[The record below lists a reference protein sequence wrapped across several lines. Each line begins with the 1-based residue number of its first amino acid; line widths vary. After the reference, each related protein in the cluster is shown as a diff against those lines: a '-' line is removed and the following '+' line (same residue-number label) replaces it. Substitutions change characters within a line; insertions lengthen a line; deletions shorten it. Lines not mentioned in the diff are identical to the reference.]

1 MALVINTTPG
11 TAGFNCY
18 ATVAECTDFATSK
31 LNTAWAA
38 LPLATKEA
46 SLIWSSRQLDVLEFQ
61 GWPTDP
67 AQPMNFPRTGIWR
80 DGGSYSYGDDAIYS
94 TLQLDGTTIP
104 PFLRDACCDLAIQLT
119 VSDVTAPTGTEG
131 FKEISVESISL
142 VMDSKDRLSWFSDST
157 RNLVWRYLKN
167 RSKYNAP
174 VSRVG

>member
-1 MALVINTTPG
+1 MALVLNAVPG

-31 LNTAWAA
+31 LNSAWAL
-38 LPLATKEA
+38 LPNATKEA
-46 SLIWSSRQLDVLEFQ
+46 SLIWASRQLDVLEFQ
-61 GWPTDP
+61 GSFTDP

-80 DGGSYSYGDDAIYS
+80 DGRSYSYGDDAIYS
-94 TLQLDGTTIP
+94 TMQFSATTIP

-119 VSDVTAPTGTEG
+119 VSDSTAPTGTEG
-131 FKEISVESISL
+131 FKEISVESIKL

-167 RSKYNAP
+167 NSKHNAP
-174 VSRVG
+174 TVRVG